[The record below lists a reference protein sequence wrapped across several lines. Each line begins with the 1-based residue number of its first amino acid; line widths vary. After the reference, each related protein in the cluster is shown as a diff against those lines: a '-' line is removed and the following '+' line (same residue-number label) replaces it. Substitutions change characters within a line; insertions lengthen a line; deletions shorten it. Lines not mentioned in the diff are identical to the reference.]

1 MYVKDSQNSLK
12 NLLYDRLGEINT
24 EWVNQLKSDDL
35 LPKDEIIKLIEEDK
49 YFIERLINI
58 CVARKRF

>member
-12 NLLYDRLGEINT
+12 NLLYERLNEINS
-24 EWVNQLKSDDL
+24 EWVNQLKSEEL

>member
-24 EWVNQLKSDDL
+24 EWVNQLKSEEL
-35 LPKDEIIKLIEEDK
+35 LSKDEIIKLIEEDK

>member
-1 MYVKDSQNSLK
+1 LK
-12 NLLYDRLGEINT
+12 NLLYDRLGEINS
-24 EWVNQLKSDDL
+24 EWVNQLKSEEL
-35 LPKDEIIKLIEEDK
+35 LTKDEIIKLIEEDK

>member
-12 NLLYDRLGEINT
+12 NLLYDRLNEINS

>member
-12 NLLYDRLGEINT
+12 NLLYERLNEINS

>member
-12 NLLYDRLGEINT
+12 NLLYDRLNEINS
-24 EWVNQLKSDDL
+24 EWVNQLKSEEL

>member
-12 NLLYDRLGEINT
+12 NLLYERLNEINS
-24 EWVNQLKSDDL
+24 EWVNQLKSEELLSKDD
-35 LPKDEIIKLIEEDK
+35 IIKLIEEDK